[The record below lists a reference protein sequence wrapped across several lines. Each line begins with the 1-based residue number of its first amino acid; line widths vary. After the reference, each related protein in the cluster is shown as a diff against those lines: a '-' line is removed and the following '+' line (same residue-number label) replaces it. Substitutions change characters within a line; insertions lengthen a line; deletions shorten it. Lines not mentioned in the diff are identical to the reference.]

1 MDKKLLEKRWRLIL
15 GKESEDGERVPLSA
29 SEKKMDKALS
39 AVYGPGRKGGLK
51 RSYPTVHTWL
61 EDVRNHFPEGVVS
74 MIQMDAIERLGLIEL
89 IAEQEVAEKIQP
101 DIHLVTT
108 ILSLKGSLPE
118 KVRSSARIIID
129 RIVREI
135 LKKLQPKMERS
146 YMGYL
151 THRSTQKR
159 PTNADLDWR
168 KTIIRNLKH
177 YDPESGRI
185 IPERLYSYERSRKKQ
200 KYVVILVDSSASM
213 SNSLVYSGIYAC
225 VLAKLPSLKTHL
237 VLFDSDIADLSA
249 QLDDPTDL
257 IFGLELGGGTNISQA
272 LDYARNLISI
282 PDQTSLFL
290 ITDLEEGYYPDR
302 VIPAIEYHHNRGTK
316 CICLTALSDTGRP
329 EYDREMAAALA
340 HLGIPVFGCSPD
352 LFPQLL
358 TDALTGKPPKISG
371 GMFSGE

>member
-1 MDKKLLEKRWRLIL
+1 MLEKRWRLVL
-15 GKESEDGERVPLSA
+15 GQESEDEERVPLSTN
-29 SEKKMDKALS
+29 EKKVDKALS
-39 AVYGPGRKGGLK
+39 AVYGQGRKGGLK
-51 RSYPTVHTWL
+51 RSYPTVHSWL
-61 EDVRNHFPEGVVS
+61 EDIRNYFPEGVVS

-118 KVRSSARIIID
+118 KVRASAKIIID

-151 THRSTQKR
+151 THRSTRKQ
-159 PTNADLDWR
+159 PISADLDWR

-185 IPERLYSYERSRKKQ
+185 IPERLYSYERARKKQ
-200 KYVVILVDSSASM
+200 KNLIILVDSSASM
-213 SNSLVYSGIYAC
+213 SNSLVYAGIYAC

-237 VLFDSDIADLSA
+237 VLFDSDIVDLSA

-272 LDYARNLISI
+272 LNYARSLISI

-290 ITDLEEGYYPDR
+290 ITDLEEGYYPER
-302 VIPAIEYHHNRGTK
+302 VIPALDYHHSRGTK
-316 CICLTALSDTGRP
+316 CICLTALSDSGRP
-329 EYDREMAAALA
+329 EYDREMAAAIDQ
-340 HLGIPVFGCSPD
+340 LGIPVFGCTPEY
-352 LFPQLL
+352 FPQLL
-358 TDALTGKPPKISG
+358 TDALMGKNPKISG
-371 GMFSGE
+371 GMFSGD